1 MANSDKN
8 IVITPNISS
17 TTADPKIVFSG
28 ADASTSAQNI
38 TLQAY
43 PTNSGTLSFEGSA
56 GQLFSISN
64 TMTGTIYSVNDV
76 SGIPSIEVLDNG
88 LVKLAQYS
96 GNIVLGSSIDNGI
109 AKLQVTGNQTVTGKT
124 IYGPN
129 TTWGAYLQ
137 VGGSSREY
145 VDNGTYA
152 SVAASDGNLHLDAG
166 SGKDLYLNYYDGSSI
181 RFGNGAN
188 SYVGSINTSGDMVL
202 NGALTVGNGAN
213 SSNIYMYD
221 SDEGTRVIHSNS
233 NYIGFLTQASNWG
246 ARCDDSG
253 NWWAAGTISADSNIS
268 SGGGLGVSNTSSTT
282 GTGIS
287 LYNGG
292 QTGIATY
299 GISFTGTSVGGTYG
313 DVTAD
318 WATYFTMN
326 NTSGRGW
333 VFRDVSTPNNVASIS
348 IAGNATFAG
357 YVKANGIQINSYNT
371 QNARIYTNNGGA
383 SGLLITDNTGSYRV
397 QIYGDGSNYGFLDSA
412 WGNWDVN
419 KTVNGQM
426 YLRVSGSNYNVL
438 HAGNYNTYTA
448 SVGKAM
454 ALTR

>member
-1 MANSDKN
+1 MAHSDKN

-28 ADASTSAQNI
+28 ADASTGAQNI

-43 PTNSGTLSFEGSA
+43 PTNSGTLSFEGSS

-76 SGIPSIEVLDNG
+76 SGIPSIEVLDTG
-88 LVKLAQYS
+88 LVKIAQYS
-96 GNIVLGSSIDNGI
+96 GNLVLGSAIDNGI
-109 AKLQVTGNQTVTGKT
+109 AKLQVTGNQTVSGKT

-145 VDNGTYA
+145 VDTATYA

-221 SDEGTRVIHSNS
+221 SDEGSRTIHCNS
-233 NYIGFLTQASNWG
+233 NYIGFLTQAGNWG
-246 ARCDDSG
+246 ARSDDSG
-253 NWWAAGTISADSNIS
+253 NWWAAGTISADGNITA
-268 SGGGLGVSNTSSTT
+268 SGGVGVANTSSTS

-292 QTGIATY
+292 TTGIATY
-299 GISFTGTSVGGTYG
+299 GISFAGTPTFGTYG
-313 DVTAD
+313 DVSGD

-326 NTSGRGW
+326 NSANRGW
-333 VFRDVSTPNNVASIS
+333 IFRDVSTPTNVASIS
-348 IAGNATFAG
+348 TGGNATFAG
-357 YVKANGIQINSYNT
+357 YVKANGIQINQYNA
-371 QNARIYTNNGGA
+371 NSARIYSATTGA
-383 SGLLITDNTGSYRV
+383 AGLLIVDSGGSYRV
-397 QIYGDGSNYGFLDSA
+397 QLYGDGSNYGFLDSA
-412 WGNWDVN
+412 WGNWDIN

-426 YLRVSGSNYNVL
+426 YLRVGGSNYNVI
-438 HAGNYNTYTA
+438 HVGNA
-448 SVGKAM
+448 SAYVATVGKM
-454 ALTR
+454 LVISR